1 MDLSLVLRGSRFTNT
16 YFLIMKMLAFDLETL
31 GNNARSPIIQ
41 IGAVK
46 FDVENGI
53 YDSFH
58 KNVYYPYGIPKDY
71 ECDYST
77 IMWWM
82 EQVQKEPHLYD
93 LLNCEKGTLFIALTE
108 FLDWVGD
115 ADEYLYWSMSTFDA
129 PIIQHALETEIS
141 PERKL
146 PFRNFRDYRTI
157 KDILN
162 LEYPEFKGVKHN
174 ALDDAVNEAEL
185 IIQGL
190 KKCQWH
196 ES

>member
-1 MDLSLVLRGSRFTNT
+1 
-16 YFLIMKMLAFDLETL
+16 MKMISFDLETL
-31 GNNARSPIIQ
+31 GNNSRSPIIQ

-46 FDVENGI
+46 FDIERGI

-93 LLNCEKGTLFIALTE
+93 LLNYEKDTLFNALTE
-108 FLDWVGD
+108 FLYWVGNI
-115 ADEYLYWSMSTFDA
+115 DEYLYYSMASFDF
-129 PIIQHALETEIS
+129 PIINHAIKTEIS
-141 PERKL
+141 PEHTL
-146 PFRNFRDYRTI
+146 PFRNCRDYRTI

-196 ES
+196 EI